1 MDFGKIS
8 DDLLAVAFDSTNAF
22 TGAPEELWSCWFAVS
37 ESVFWEFNPKSRL
50 PDRNAAKRRM
60 SVASPLYRTER
71 FLVFNHAKTPVAVMS
86 FGYETERSPSYELDK
101 NICHI
106 NILVEK
112 GFRRQRI
119 ATRLLAELLKK
130 ARSMQKITI
139 AGEIDNTPA
148 RKFCEAYNG
157 EMVHKEV
164 QHRMYM
170 DGADW
175 EAAAEWRTKGRK
187 KFPDTTFE
195 FFQDCPDADIEAF
208 CRTYTEI
215 INERPTG
222 DMQQTLITTP
232 QSRRIEEE
240 NLKKKGVQWYTLIS
254 REKNGD
260 ISAMTDI
267 MYHPR
272 EPHKIV
278 QYFTGVSAG
287 HRRKG
292 LAKRL
297 KAEML
302 YVMQEKFPE
311 VEYITTT
318 MAPDNRPM
326 QAINA
331 KLGFKLRKTDC
342 VYQWALTDLETQVA
356 ARLQTAG
363 RRRKR
368 NCQTGFPG

>member
-1 MDFGKIS
+1 MDFEKIS
-8 DDLLAVAFDSTNAF
+8 DNLLAVPFDPKH
-22 TGAPEELWSCWFAVS
+22 APDELWAAWFAVS
-37 ESVFWEFNPKSRL
+37 ESVFREFNPKSRY
-50 PDRNAAKRRM
+50 PDRGAAKRRL
-60 SVASPLYRTER
+60 SVANPLYRTER
-71 FLVFNHAKTPVAVMS
+71 FLVVDHVKTPVAGMS
-86 FGYETERSPSYELDK
+86 FAYETELSPSYEQDH

-112 GFRRQRI
+112 AFRRNRI
-119 ATRLLAELLKK
+119 ATRLLGELLKK
-130 ARSMQKITI
+130 AREMRKTIIT
-139 AGEIDNTPA
+139 GEIDNTPA
-148 RKFCEAYNG
+148 RKFCEAFHG

-164 QHRMYM
+164 QHRMVM
-170 DGADW
+170 DDANW
-175 EAAAEWRTKGRK
+175 EEAARWREKGRK
-187 KFPDTTFE
+187 RFPDTTFE
-195 FFQDCPDADIEAF
+195 FFQDCPAADIELF

-222 DMQQTLITTP
+222 DMQQTIITTP
-232 QSRRIEEE
+232 ESRRIEEE
-240 NLKKKGVQWYTLIS
+240 NLKKKGVQWFTLIT

-272 EPHKIV
+272 EPHKIS
-278 QYFTGVSAG
+278 QYFTGVSAK

-302 YVMQEKFPE
+302 YLMREKFPE

-331 KLGFKLRKTDC
+331 QLGFKLRKTDY
-342 VYQWALTDLETQVA
+342 VYQWTLTDLAGQVE
-356 ARLQTAG
+356 ARLQSAKK
-363 RRRKR
+363 RRKKG
-368 NCQTGFPG
+368 CQTDSPG

>member
-1 MDFGKIS
+1 MCFEQIS
-8 DDLLAVAFDSTNAF
+8 ENLQAIVYDPKD
-22 TGAPEELWSCWFAVS
+22 APEELWSAWFAVS
-37 ESVFWEFNPKSRL
+37 ESVFREFNPKSRL
-50 PDRNAAKRRM
+50 PDRNAAKRRL

-71 FLVFNHAKTPVAVMS
+71 TLVFDNTETPVAVMS
-86 FGYETERSPSYELDK
+86 FSYETQLSPSYELDR
-101 NICHI
+101 NICHM

-112 GFRRQRI
+112 AFRRKRI
-119 ATRLLAELLKK
+119 ATQLLRELLKK
-130 ARSMQKITI
+130 ARKIQKTTI

-148 RKFCEAYNG
+148 RKFCEAYAG
-157 EMVHKEV
+157 EVVHKEV

-170 DGADW
+170 DGANW
-175 EAAAEWRTKGRK
+175 EAAAEWRENGRN

-195 FFQDCPDADIEAF
+195 FFQDCPAADIQAF

-222 DMQQTLITTP
+222 DMQQTIITTP
-232 QSRRIEEE
+232 ASRRIEEE
-240 NLKKKGVQWYTLIS
+240 NLKKKGVKWYTLIS

-267 MYHPR
+267 MYHRR
-272 EPHKIV
+272 EPHKII
-278 QYFTGVSAG
+278 QYFTGVSAR

-302 YVMQEKFPE
+302 YLMREKFPE

-331 KLGFKLRKTDC
+331 KLGFKLRKTDY
-342 VYQWALTDLETQVA
+342 VYQWTLTDLERQVEMH
-356 ARLQTAG
+356 LQTVKK
-363 RRRKR
+363 RRKR
-368 NCQTGFPG
+368 DCQTGFPG

>member
-1 MDFGKIS
+1 MDFEKIS
-8 DDLLAVAFDSTNAF
+8 ENLQAVSFNPKD
-22 TGAPEELWSCWFAVS
+22 APETLWPLWFSVS
-37 ESVFWEFNPKSRL
+37 ESVFREFNPKSRL
-50 PDRNAAKRRM
+50 PDRNAAKRRL
-60 SVASPLYRTER
+60 SVANPLYRTER
-71 FLVFNHAKTPVAVMS
+71 TLVFDSPETPVAVMS
-86 FGYETERSPSYELDK
+86 FAYETELSPSYELDR

-112 GFRRQRI
+112 AFRRNRI
-119 ATRLLAELLKK
+119 ATRLLMELLKK
-130 ARSMQKITI
+130 ARKMQKTTI

-157 EMVHKEV
+157 EVVHKEV

-170 DGADW
+170 DVADW
-175 EAAAEWRTKGRK
+175 EVAAEWRAKGRNR
-187 KFPDTTFE
+187 FPDTSFE
-195 FFQDCPDADIEAF
+195 FFQDCPAADIEAF

-222 DMQQTLITTP
+222 DMQQTIITTP
-232 QSRRIEEE
+232 ESRRIEEE
-240 NLKKKGVQWYTLIS
+240 NLKKKGVKWYTLIS

-272 EPHKIV
+272 EPHKIT
-278 QYFTGVSAG
+278 QYFTGVSAR

-302 YVMQEKFPE
+302 YLMREKFPE
-311 VEYITTT
+311 VEYISTT
-318 MAPDNRPM
+318 MASDNRPM

-331 KLGFKLRKTDC
+331 KLGFKLRKTDY
-342 VYQWALTDLETQVA
+342 VYQWTLTDLERQVEM
-356 ARLQTAG
+356 RLQTVKK
-363 RRRKR
+363 RRRKDY
-368 NCQTGFPG
+368 QTGFPG

>member
-1 MDFGKIS
+1 MKMDVEKMT
-8 DDLLAVAFDSTNAF
+8 DDLMTVPFNPQDASEAS
-22 TGAPEELWSCWFAVS
+22 WSAWFAVS
-37 ESVFWEFNPKSRL
+37 ESVFREFNPKSRL
-50 PDRNAAKRRM
+50 PDRGVAKRRL

-71 FLVFNHAKTPVAVMS
+71 FLVFDCAKTPVAVMS

-101 NICHI
+101 NIGYI
-106 NILVEK
+106 TIQVEK
-112 GFRRQRI
+112 TVRRNRI
-119 ATRLLAELLKK
+119 ASRLLRDLLGK
-130 ARSMQKITI
+130 ARQMNKTAIV
-139 AGEIDNTPA
+139 GEVDTTPG
-148 RKFCEAYNG
+148 RKFCEAYTG

-164 QHRMYM
+164 QHRMVM
-170 DGADW
+170 DDADW
-175 EAAAEWRTKGRK
+175 EEAALWRAKGRK

-195 FFQDCPDADIEAF
+195 FFQDCPAADIDAF

-222 DMQQTLITTP
+222 DMQQTIITTP

-272 EPHKIV
+272 EPHKIT
-278 QYFTGVSAG
+278 QYFTGVSAR

-302 YVMQEKFPE
+302 YLMREKFPQ
-311 VEYITTT
+311 VDYITTT

-331 KLGFKLRKTDC
+331 KLGFKLRKTDY
-342 VYQWALTDLETQVA
+342 VYQWTLTDLERQVA
-356 ARLQTAG
+356 TRLQSAK

-368 NCQTGFPG
+368 DCQTGSPG

>member
-1 MDFGKIS
+1 M
-8 DDLLAVAFDSTNAF
+8 
-22 TGAPEELWSCWFAVS
+22 
-37 ESVFWEFNPKSRL
+37 
-50 PDRNAAKRRM
+50 AA
-60 SVASPLYRTER
+60 
-71 FLVFNHAKTPVAVMS
+71 
-86 FGYETERSPSYELDK
+86 
-101 NICHI
+101 
-106 NILVEK
+106 
-112 GFRRQRI
+112 
-119 ATRLLAELLKK
+119 
-130 ARSMQKITI
+130 
-139 AGEIDNTPA
+139 
-148 RKFCEAYNG
+148 
-157 EMVHKEV
+157 
-164 QHRMYM
+164 
-170 DGADW
+170 
-175 EAAAEWRTKGRK
+175 KGRK

-195 FFQDCPDADIEAF
+195 FFQDCPAADIDAF

-222 DMQQTLITTP
+222 DMQQTIITTP

-272 EPHKIV
+272 EPHKIT
-278 QYFTGVSAG
+278 QYFTGVSAR

-302 YVMQEKFPE
+302 YLMREKFPQ
-311 VEYITTT
+311 VDYITTT

-331 KLGFKLRKTDC
+331 KLGFKLRKTDY
-342 VYQWALTDLETQVA
+342 VYQWTLTDLEGQVT
-356 ARLQTAG
+356 RLQSAK

-368 NCQTGFPG
+368 DCQTGSPGDVEVKILKIHDQGRHRDGGVVREPGMGKPLAVDGCGLIALVYQDFFMALIDGSETAFISSDARRKRPVELGKSLRS